1 MDKIA
6 KILLL
11 SLSFISLSTYAD
23 NKLNAPL
30 GLTWGVDEKTLT
42 VDYSAKELAE
52 TSGKFRFSDAER
64 VSLFEIEKPPLSLPG
79 FNKVKGLVDK
89 KYGLFAVYLVKSIT
103 DDDFGVEGK
112 DSFYDIKEK
121 ISAKYGKPSVEDNS
135 ILNLNKDKDFY
146 SCISSYSCGNFY
158 ATYLVGNNEGIAIKL
173 FGKTK
178 GTGEL
183 LVMYENSDGK
193 RVFDEFQKE
202 QELLLNKAL

>member
-1 MDKIA
+1 MIKIA
-6 KILLL
+6 KILFL

-30 GLTWGVDEKTLT
+30 GLAWGIDAKKLT
-42 VDYSAKELAE
+42 TDFSAKEIFE
-52 TSGKFRFSDAER
+52 PSGKFRFSDAER
-64 VSLFEIEKPPLSLPG
+64 VRLFEIKKTPLSLPG
-79 FNKVKGLVDK
+79 FNKVNGLVDK
-89 KYGLFAVYLVKSIT
+89 EYGLFAVYLVKSIT
-103 DDDFGVEGK
+103 NDDFGVEGK
-112 DSFYDIKEK
+112 DSFYNIKKK
-121 ISAKYGKPSVEDNS
+121 ISAKYGKPSVEDDS
-135 ILNLNKDKDFY
+135 ILNINKDQDFY

-158 ATYLVGNNEGIAIKL
+158 ANYLVGNNEAIAIKL

-202 QELLLNKAL
+202 QELLINKAL